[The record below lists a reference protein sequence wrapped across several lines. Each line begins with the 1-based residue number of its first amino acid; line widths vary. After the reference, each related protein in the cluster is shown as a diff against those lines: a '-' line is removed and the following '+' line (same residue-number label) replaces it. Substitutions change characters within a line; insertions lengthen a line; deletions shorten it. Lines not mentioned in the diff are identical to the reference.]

1 MTAAIQLRKPRL
13 SNAEQEARTAA
24 RRDNPNTMLM
34 PGLIAE
40 KKRMLAARDATRAA
54 ATRAT
59 TDRSRT
65 GYTGEP
71 LVSARPGSSD
81 ALKIPSLENGQR
93 TAYKPPAAYCVGY
106 SKSYTG
112 SSK

>member
-40 KKRMLAARDATRAA
+40 KKRMLAARDATRA
-54 ATRAT
+54 T
-59 TDRSRT
+59 TGRSRT

-81 ALKIPSLENGQR
+81 ALQIPSLENGQR